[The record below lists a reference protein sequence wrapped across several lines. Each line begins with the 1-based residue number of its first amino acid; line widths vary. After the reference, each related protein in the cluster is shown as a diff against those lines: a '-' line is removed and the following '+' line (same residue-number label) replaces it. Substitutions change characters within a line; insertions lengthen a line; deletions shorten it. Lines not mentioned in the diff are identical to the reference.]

1 MLFYLNQKLSLTLAT
16 LPSMCVGFNVKL
28 HLIRPYGFIFDPKRF
43 DKDFIRASAN
53 HLDQLMFAEYDDFND
68 FLNVNKPNQD
78 QLYFY
83 TRYGTKTPNDF
94 NYQNYQ
100 ANDVYLIFW

>member
-1 MLFYLNQKLSLTLAT
+1 
-16 LPSMCVGFNVKL
+16 MCVGFNVKL
-28 HLIRPYGFIFDPKRF
+28 HLIRPYGFIFDPKRY

-83 TRYGTKTPNDF
+83 TRYGTKTLMILIIKTTSKWCLF
-94 NYQNYQ
+94 N
-100 ANDVYLIFW
+100 IW